1 MKTAPRWVV
10 RWEPHQ
16 PRRRRI
22 PVCSTERARYR
33 VVPAPVPEV
42 EDPEPLVPMP
52 ELPGEPVVP
61 MLPVEPVLP
70 IEPVLPEFVLPVP

>member
-1 MKTAPRWVV
+1 
-10 RWEPHQ
+10 
-16 PRRRRI
+16 
-22 PVCSTERARYR
+22 

-61 MLPVEPVLP
+61 MLPVEPGLP